1 MASISAG
8 TRNLKFMQ
16 RGKQLPPNPST
27 PAAAQAS
34 SVNTSTPSAQTPV
47 RTPQT
52 AAADS
57 SIQEEEEQWVLPSR
71 IRASKGKGKLPPN
84 TFSNKD
90 SARPRVIVV
99 NEPSYL
105 SFVGA
110 DSGVDVE
117 QGQDSEDDDMN
128 GGGVVAN
135 GRLSF
140 GTLPAKETV
149 SIFLS

>member
-1 MASISAG
+1 M
-8 TRNLKFMQ
+8 
-16 RGKQLPPNPST
+16 
-27 PAAAQAS
+27 
-34 SVNTSTPSAQTPV
+34 
-47 RTPQT
+47 
-52 AAADS
+52 
-57 SIQEEEEQWVLPSR
+57 
-71 IRASKGKGKLPPN
+71 
-84 TFSNKD
+84 
-90 SARPRVIVV
+90 IVV